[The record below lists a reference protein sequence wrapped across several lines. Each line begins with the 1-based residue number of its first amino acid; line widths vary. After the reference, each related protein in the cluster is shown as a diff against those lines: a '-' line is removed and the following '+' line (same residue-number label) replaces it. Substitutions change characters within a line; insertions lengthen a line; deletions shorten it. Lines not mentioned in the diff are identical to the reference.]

1 MRIIDAIYPK
11 KRLSE
16 PTPSYRVYRYLL
28 KDLKISYP
36 DQVWRSDITYIR
48 MRRGFAYLV
57 AIMDWYSRYVL
68 SWRLSISL
76 DAQFC
81 IEALKEALL
90 VGKPLDIQF

>member
-1 MRIIDAIYPK
+1 
-11 KRLSE
+11 
-16 PTPSYRVYRYLL
+16 
-28 KDLKISYP
+28 
-36 DQVWRSDITYIR
+36 

-57 AIMDWYSRYVL
+57 AIMDWYSRYVF
-68 SWRLSISL
+68 SWRLLISL